1 MAFSNG
7 ANAESKTLN
16 GKTGGG
22 EKQKKRNFM
31 SCPSELKINSSLQAS
46 S

>member
-22 EKQKKRNFM
+22 EKQKKRKFY
-31 SCPSELKINSSLQAS
+31 ELAK
-46 S
+46 